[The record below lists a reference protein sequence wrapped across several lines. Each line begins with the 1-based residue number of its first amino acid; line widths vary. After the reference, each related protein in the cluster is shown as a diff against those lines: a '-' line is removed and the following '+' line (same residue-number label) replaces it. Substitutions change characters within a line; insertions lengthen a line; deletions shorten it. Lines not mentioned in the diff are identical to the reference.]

1 MIKKENLKKVNFK
14 KTLKEVRDI
23 MQTEDKGRVLFLV
36 QGTKYAV
43 WGWMSHPS
51 VKPTKMS
58 R

>member
-1 MIKKENLKKVNFK
+1 MRKKENLKEVNFK

-23 MQTEDKGRVLFLV
+23 ILTEKKGKVLFLV

-43 WGWMSHPS
+43 RGWMSHPS
-51 VKPTKMS
+51 VKTTKMS